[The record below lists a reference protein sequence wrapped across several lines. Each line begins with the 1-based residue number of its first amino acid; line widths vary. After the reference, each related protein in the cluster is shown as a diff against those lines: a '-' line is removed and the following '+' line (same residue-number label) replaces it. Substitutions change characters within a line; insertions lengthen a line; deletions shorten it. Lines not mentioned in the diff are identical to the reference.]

1 MPVISIRHLTTYRYR
16 KPVAFGEHR
25 MMFRPL
31 QAFDQRLISA
41 QVTVSPEPEL
51 LRHIQ
56 DVSGACVGVA
66 RFDRPAD
73 RLVFD
78 SRARV
83 EHTVHTSFD
92 LEASG
97 ARLGIDALYDADEH
111 PELATSLRRAYGGAG
126 EVEQWARRFL
136 PANAATPVST
146 VLTDMT
152 HAIRSEFAY
161 ALRLRGAPQSPAETL
176 SLRSGSCRD
185 FAVLMMDAARSL
197 GIAARFVSGYVYS
210 ASAKS
215 GPPGSGRT
223 GGGHTHAWMRAY
235 VPGCGWMDFDPTNGI
250 VGNLDLIRVAVVA
263 DPRLALP
270 LHGSWDG
277 EAGDYL
283 GMDVEVD
290 LSVEDAQAAQ
300 PPFPLR
306 VAQAG

>member
-1 MPVISIRHLTTYRYR
+1 MAIVSIRHLTTYRYR

-78 SRARV
+78 SRVRV
-83 EHTVHTSFD
+83 EHTVHRPFD
-92 LEASG
+92 LEA
-97 ARLGIDALYDADEH
+97 ADLRLGAGDVLYDADEH
-111 PELATSLRRAYGGAG
+111 PELATSLVRLPGGH

-136 PANAATPVST
+136 PANGTLPVST

-176 SLRSGSCRD
+176 GLQSGSCRD
-185 FAVLMMDAARSL
+185 FAVLLIEAARSL

-210 ASAKS
+210 ASQK
-215 GPPGSGRT
+215 SGRT
-223 GGGHTHAWMRAY
+223 GGGHTHAWVRAY
-235 VPGCGWMDFDPTNGI
+235 VPGCGWVDFDPTNGI

-270 LHGSWDG
+270 LWGSFDG
-277 EAGDYL
+277 ETEDYV
-283 GMDVEVD
+283 GMDVEVE
-290 LSVEDAQAAQ
+290 LSVEDAAAAQ

>member
-1 MPVISIRHLTTYRYR
+1 MPVISIRHLTAYRYR

-25 MMFRPL
+25 MMFQPL
-31 QAFDQRLISA
+31 QAFDQRLIASS
-41 QVTVSPEPEL
+41 VTVSPEPEL
-51 LRHIQ
+51 LRHLQ

-66 RFDRPAD
+66 RFDTPAE

-78 SRARV
+78 SRVRL
-83 EHTVHTSFD
+83 EHTVFTPFD
-92 LEASG
+92 LEQHELPPG
-97 ARLGIDALYDADEH
+97 YYHADEH
-111 PELATSLRRAYGGAG
+111 PELATSLHRAHQDGG

-136 PANAATPVST
+136 PANGTSPISVI
-146 VLTDMT
+146 LTAMT
-152 HAIRSEFAY
+152 HAIRAEFAY

-176 SLRSGSCRD
+176 SLRTGSCRD

-210 ASAKS
+210 TSQK
-215 GPPGSGRT
+215 SGRT
-223 GGGHTHAWMRAY
+223 GGGHTHAWVRAY
-235 VPGCGWMDFDPTNGI
+235 VPGCGWVDFDPTNGI

-263 DPRLALP
+263 DPRMALP
-270 LHGSWDG
+270 LWGSYDG
-277 EAGDYL
+277 EAEDYV

-290 LSVEDAQAAQ
+290 LSVEDAAAAQ

>member
-1 MPVISIRHLTTYRYR
+1 MAVVSIRHLTTYRYR

-31 QAFDQRLISA
+31 QAFDQRLLSSS
-41 QVTVSPEPEL
+41 VTVSPDPEL

-73 RLVFD
+73 RLVFE

-83 EHTVHTSFD
+83 EHTVHTSFEFETRD
-92 LEASG
+92 
-97 ARLGIDALYDADEH
+97 ARLGVDSLYDAGDH
-111 PELATSLRRAYGGAG
+111 TELAISLNRTYADAG
-126 EVEQWARRFL
+126 EVAQWARRFV
-136 PANAATPVST
+136 PANGDVAVSA
-146 VLTDMT
+146 VLTEMT
-152 HAIRSEFAY
+152 HAIRAEFAY
-161 ALRLRGAPQSPAETL
+161 ALRLRGGPQTPAETL
-176 SLRSGSCRD
+176 ALRSGSCRD

-197 GIAARFVSGYVYS
+197 GIAARFVSGYIYS
-210 ASAKS
+210 SKPQS
-215 GPPGSGRT
+215 GGKAGRT

-250 VGNLDLIRVAVVA
+250 IGNLDLIRVAVVA

-270 LHGSWDG
+270 LWGTWDG
-277 EAGDYL
+277 DADDYV

-290 LSVEDAQAAQ
+290 LTLEDAVAAQ